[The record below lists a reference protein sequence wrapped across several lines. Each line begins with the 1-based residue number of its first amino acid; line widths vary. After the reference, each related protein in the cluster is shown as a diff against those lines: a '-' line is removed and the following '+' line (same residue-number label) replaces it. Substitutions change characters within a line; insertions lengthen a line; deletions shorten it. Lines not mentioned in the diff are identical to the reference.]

1 MNIDKADKTNTPISR
16 DELTEKIA
24 RLDTARSLRS
34 IYSFPLSASR
44 AIKGLW
50 IYRAVWSCI
59 SSQRVFFYFAIITV
73 MLGVAI
79 VAGIAVGSMQV
90 APGTVLR
97 VLGLHLLPD
106 GWVDSSPI
114 SNAENAVI
122 WLIRTPRVIT
132 AALVGAALAIAGAQM
147 QGLFQNPLAS
157 PDIVGT
163 SSGGALGAVFALA
176 TGLAT
181 RSLFYIPIFS
191 FIGALVALFVVYG
204 VASQRGRTPI
214 ASLLLAGVAL
224 NAMIGAAT
232 TFLITMTWVRLEVA
246 QEIIFWLLGGLDSR
260 TWEHVWF
267 AGPLVVLGILISLIY
282 SRDLDLLLMGEDTA
296 SSLGVEVEH
305 VKRIVLTSSAL
316 LTGAAVAISG
326 VVGFVGL
333 VVPHIVR
340 LLIGPAHRQLIPA
353 SALTGATF
361 LIFADLLA
369 RTLHRPEEIRLGIIT
384 AVFGAPFFLYLLMR
398 RRREIGYL

>member
-1 MNIDKADKTNTPISR
+1 MNIDKADKTDARARR
-16 DELTEKIA
+16 DDLARASAGLNAARHLRLTSSFRPPA
-24 RLDTARSLRS
+24 RRALKAIRA
-34 IYSFPLSASR
+34 YSASFSR
-44 AIKGLW
+44 AGSR
-50 IYRAVWSCI
+50 RASL
-59 SSQRVFFYFAIITV
+59 YFVIITA
-73 MLGVAI
+73 LLAVAVVI
-79 VAGIAVGSMQV
+79 GIAVGSMQI
-90 APGTVLR
+90 APATVLK
-97 VLGLHLLPD
+97 VLGSHLLPG
-106 GWVDSSPI
+106 GWVNSSTA
-114 SNAENAVI
+114 SNAEDSVV
-122 WLIRTPRVIT
+122 WLIRTPRVFS

-157 PDIVGT
+157 PDIIGT
-163 SSGGALGAVFALA
+163 SSGGALGAVLALA

-181 RSLFYIPIFS
+181 RSLFYIPVFS
-191 FIGALVALFVVYG
+191 FVGALVALFVVYG
-204 VASQRGRTPI
+204 VATQRGRTPI

-224 NAMIGAAT
+224 NAMISAAT

-267 AGPLVVLGILISLIY
+267 AGPLVALGILISLIY
-282 SRDLDLLLMGEDTA
+282 SRDLDLLLMGEDAA

-305 VKRIVLTSSAL
+305 VKRIVLTSAAL

-333 VVPHIVR
+333 IVPHVVR

-353 SALTGATF
+353 SALTGAAF
-361 LIFADLLA
+361 LILADLLA